1 MWIINTE
8 PFWFFF
14 RITVNQIE
22 ENLPEESKEQWK
34 RRGSVDYLVLL
45 DWFNSVTDLTMGMTL
60 QSLKDAL
67 YKVIMFKT
75 LDVKEYTM
83 WPGILV
89 KVNYS
94 KKKAL

>member
-1 MWIINTE
+1 M
-8 PFWFFF
+8 
-14 RITVNQIE
+14 NQIE

-83 WPGILV
+83 
-89 KVNYS
+89 
-94 KKKAL
+94 